1 MNAYFRSGALR
12 RSVMMGMV
20 SGFLLLGGC
29 TTSPESR
36 LRPQGAPG
44 IASAT
49 PMKVTTIAAKPAL
62 TPEAPP
68 PPEKDSKVAQCNN
81 ELAALKT
88 VNAAHYARYRSEMD
102 HLVASGRRYMD
113 VQAGISNDIND
124 IMTPRYQ
131 YGMASL
137 CWRIRN
143 ALSQS
148 LMSQADIPQGRGQ

>member
-1 MNAYFRSGALR
+1 
-12 RSVMMGMV
+12 MGMIGAV
-20 SGFLLLGGC
+20 VVLGGC

-36 LRPQGAPG
+36 LRPQGTPG
-44 IASAT
+44 VAAT
-49 PMKVTTIAAKPAL
+49 PMKVTAIAAKPVAVA
-62 TPEAPP
+62 EAPP

-88 VNAAHYARYRSEMD
+88 VNAPHYARYRSEMD

-148 LMSQADIPQGRGQ
+148 LMAQADIPQGRGQ

>member
-1 MNAYFRSGALR
+1 
-12 RSVMMGMV
+12 MGMIGAV
-20 SGFLLLGGC
+20 VVLGGC

-36 LRPQGAPG
+36 LRPQGTSG
-44 IASAT
+44 IVAVPT
-49 PMKVTTIAAKPAL
+49 TVTAIADKPAVVA
-62 TPEAPP
+62 EAPP

-88 VNAAHYARYRSEMD
+88 VNAPHYARYRSEMD

-148 LMSQADIPQGRGQ
+148 LMAQADIPQGRGQ

>member
-20 SGFLLLGGC
+20 GGFLLLGGC
-29 TTSPESR
+29 TTSPEAR
-36 LRPQGAPG
+36 LRPQGTGNMA
-44 IASAT
+44 AT
-49 PMKVTTIAAKPAL
+49 PMKVTPVAAKPAAE
-62 TPEAPP
+62 PQAPQAV
-68 PPEKDSKVAQCNN
+68 EKDSKVTQCNN

-88 VNAAHYARYRSEMD
+88 VNAAHYGRYRSEMD

-148 LMSQADIPQGRGQ
+148 LMAQADIPQGRGQ

>member
-1 MNAYFRSGALR
+1 MNAYFWFGALR
-12 RSVMMGMV
+12 RSVVMAMV
-20 SGFLLLGGC
+20 SSFVLLGGC

-44 IASAT
+44 MAVL
-49 PMKVTTIAAKPAL
+49 PMKVTAIAAKPAL
-62 TPEAPP
+62 APQAPP
-68 PPEKDSKVAQCNN
+68 TTEKDSKIAQCNN

-88 VNAAHYARYRSEMD
+88 VNTAHYARYRSEMD

-148 LMSQADIPQGRGQ
+148 LMAQADIPQGRGQ